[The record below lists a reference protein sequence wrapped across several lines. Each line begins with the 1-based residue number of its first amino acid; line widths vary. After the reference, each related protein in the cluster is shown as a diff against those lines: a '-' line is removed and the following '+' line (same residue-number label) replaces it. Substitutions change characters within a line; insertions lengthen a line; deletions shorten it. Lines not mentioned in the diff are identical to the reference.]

1 MLRKNEN
8 RQYVREK
15 YHAVGQSRQNQLVHK
30 PFALMRTIKCIK
42 INNIIINQSTDG
54 YPSNK

>member
-1 MLRKNEN
+1 MLRRNEN
-8 RQYVREK
+8 RQYIREK

-30 PFALMRTIKCIK
+30 PLMCTIKCIK